1 MSRDV
6 NDREKR
12 AMQRRRE
19 EKDEAEGAVR
29 PAALRQSQGRHMAG
43 AGQRLRMAWRAAGGA
58 AGGLTVLV
66 LVDFGKDYG
75 F

>member
-12 AMQRRRE
+12 AMQRRE

-29 PAALRQSQGRHMAG
+29 PAALRQSQGRHVVG